1 MIMPRKEKVTRVI
14 DGDTFMT
21 GSRKRAV
28 RLANV
33 NAPEKG
39 SRGAGEASRALRDL
53 IQGQTVTIEAVARDK
68 YGRSVANVK
77 VDNRSV
83 NASMRR
89 KGYK

>member
-1 MIMPRKEKVTRVI
+1 MAREEKVSKVI
-14 DGDTFMT
+14 DGDTFNT
-21 GSRKRAV
+21 DFRKYPV

-39 SRGAGEASRALRDL
+39 SPGSMAATQALRDL
-53 IQGQTVTIEAVARDK
+53 IQGKAVTIETVARDK
-68 YGRSVANVK
+68 YRRSVAKVK

-83 NASMRR
+83 NAAMRR

>member
-1 MIMPRKEKVTRVI
+1 MARKEKVTRVI
-14 DGDTFMT
+14 DGDTFIT
-21 GSRKRAV
+21 GSRKNSV

-39 SRGAGEASRALRDL
+39 SPGATAATQSLRNL
-53 IQGQTVTIEAVARDK
+53 IQGEQVVIDTVARDK

-77 VDNRSV
+77 IGNRSV
-83 NASMRR
+83 NTAMKR

>member
-1 MIMPRKEKVTRVI
+1 MARKEKVTRVI

-21 GSRKRAV
+21 GSRKNPV

-39 SRGAGEASRALRDL
+39 SRGAAAATQALRDL
-53 IQGQTVTIEAVARDK
+53 VLGQTVSVDTVARDK
-68 YGRSVANVK
+68 YRRSVAKVQ

-83 NASMRR
+83 NAAMRR